1 MALTVTFAGFEIT
14 PDHVRPCQQ
23 YLDAIRHFPRPQN
36 ITDMRSWFGLVN
48 QVSYAFASAEH
59 MLPFREALKPGSTFL
74 WTDELNQLFEESKA
88 IIVSEIEN
96 GVRIFDKSKPTCLA
110 TDWSKTGIGFWLFQ
124 KHCSCPSRK
133 PFCCRTGWKITL
145 VGSRFTH
152 AAESRYAPI
161 EGEALAVADA
171 LDKARFFVLGCED
184 LIVAVDHKP
193 LLKVFGDRCLED
205 ISNTRLCNLKE
216 KTLRYR
222 FRMMHIPGVR
232 HKAAD
237 AMSRYPTGPRDL
249 PAYPIPDDIANISQM
264 PEPPVQYFPLHA
276 HPLLSHIRQSA
287 NTLPPSATSLEQ
299 EIPSTT
305 MASLRTMAI
314 TWDRVKEATSS
325 DTNMLQ
331 LLHLIDTGFPPTRET
346 TPTELQPYYQ
356 ARDHLST
363 FDGVVLY
370 KHRIVIPTSLR
381 PHVLSV
387 LHSAHQGVT
396 SMVSRAES
404 TVFWPGIT
412 QDIRTRRE
420 SCPQCNRMAPSQPN
434 APPTIMQQPCYPF
447 QLLCADY
454 FHYQGV
460 NYLVLVDRYSNW
472 PIVERAH
479 DGANGLVNTL
489 RHTFGT
495 YGIPEELA
503 TDGGPEF
510 TSALTRQFLADWGI
524 HHRLSSVA
532 YPHSNCRAEVG
543 VKTIKRLIT
552 NNTKPNGSLDTDLFQ
567 RAVLQYRNTPDP
579 SAKLSPAQCLF
590 GRPIRDFIPILPG
603 RYKPHPTW
611 QDTLDKR
618 ENALRNRHMRSAE
631 KWNEHTRRLP
641 PLVVGNYVRLQNQT
655 GPYPTKWD
663 KTGRVVEVRQFDQY
677 VVRVDGSGR
686 MTVRNRKYL
695 RKFDPVLRQPPRRSI
710 LSDLIYRPDPH
721 HTTPF
726 PHTTPPPSEPHP
738 APNQLSY
745 PVGTDDTPTTP
756 SSVLSPAPSPQSSP
770 PSTPPTQP
778 SPSPTQP
785 PIPMSDLPPA
795 KLPLALRRLQDF
807 NKKGLTE

>member
-1 MALTVTFAGFEIT
+1 MV
-14 PDHVRPCQQ
+14 
-23 YLDAIRHFPRPQN
+23 
-36 ITDMRSWFGLVN
+36 
-48 QVSYAFASAEH
+48 
-59 MLPFREALKPGSTFL
+59 
-74 WTDELNQLFEESKA
+74 
-88 IIVSEIEN
+88 
-96 GVRIFDKSKPTCLA
+96 
-110 TDWSKTGIGFWLFQ
+110 
-124 KHCSCPSRK
+124 
-133 PFCCRTGWKITL
+133 
-145 VGSRFTH
+145 
-152 AAESRYAPI
+152 
-161 EGEALAVADA
+161 
-171 LDKARFFVLGCED
+171 
-184 LIVAVDHKP
+184 
-193 LLKVFGDRCLED
+193 
-205 ISNTRLCNLKE
+205 
-216 KTLRYR
+216 
-222 FRMMHIPGVR
+222 
-232 HKAAD
+232 
-237 AMSRYPTGPRDL
+237 
-249 PAYPIPDDIANISQM
+249 
-264 PEPPVQYFPLHA
+264 
-276 HPLLSHIRQSA
+276 
-287 NTLPPSATSLEQ
+287 
-299 EIPSTT
+299 
-305 MASLRTMAI
+305 
-314 TWDRVKEATSS
+314 
-325 DTNMLQ
+325 Q
-331 LLHLIDTGFPPTRET
+331 LLNLIDTGFPPTREKIS
-346 TPTELQPYYQ
+346 TELQPYYPV
-356 ARDHLST
+356 RDSLST

-381 PHVLSV
+381 PHVLFV
-387 LHSAHQGVT
+387 LHSAHQGIT

-412 QDIRTRRE
+412 QHIRTRRE
-420 SCPQCNRMAPSQPN
+420 CCPQCNRMAPSQPN
-434 APPTIMQQPCYPF
+434 APPTVMQQPCYPF

-460 NYLVLVDRYSNW
+460 NYLVIVDRYSNW

-489 RHTFGT
+489 RCTFGT

-579 SAKLSPAQCLF
+579 STKLSPAQCLF

-641 PLVVGNYVRLQNQT
+641 PLAVGNYVRLQNQT

-695 RKFDPVLRQPPRRSI
+695 RKYDPVQRQPPRRSI
-710 LSDLIYRPDPH
+710 LNDLIYRPD
-721 HTTPF
+721 TQ
-726 PHTTPPPSEPHP
+726 HTTPPLSEPSP
-738 APNQLSY
+738 TPNQSSY
-745 PVGTDDTPTTP
+745 PVGTDDTPTPTTP
-756 SSVLSPAPSPQSSP
+756 GSMISPAPSPLSSP
-770 PSTPPTQP
+770 PSPPPTQP
-778 SPSPTQP
+778 SPSSMQP
-785 PIPMSDLPPA
+785 SIPMSDLTPA
-795 KLPLALRRLQDF
+795 KIPLALRRLQDF
-807 NKKGLTE
+807 NKKGLKE